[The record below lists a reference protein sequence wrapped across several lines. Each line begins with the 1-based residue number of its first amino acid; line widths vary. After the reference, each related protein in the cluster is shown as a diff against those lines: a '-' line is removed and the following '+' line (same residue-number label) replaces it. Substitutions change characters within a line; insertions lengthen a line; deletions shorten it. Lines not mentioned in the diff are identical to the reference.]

1 MFVAVY
7 AGPAFREFLWSPLL
21 GVDRRMTVHGGQ
33 EFRWPELVVA
43 GDELVTVA
51 RLRLDERRGVNRFIE
66 IETSSANQ
74 DGTVVALGIWT
85 AVVRPS

>member
-1 MFVAVY
+1 
-7 AGPAFREFLWSPLL
+7 
-21 GVDRRMTVHGGQ
+21 MTVHGGQ